1 MGTDCDSCER
11 MTKAEVEILN
21 LKGLTA
27 GMDVKVDKLLLD
39 VAHSQILSLVVG
51 VLSPVVVGLIVYI
64 VTK

>member
-1 MGTDCDSCER
+1 